1 MKILT
6 GFAVINN
13 RNGKMISYTYD
24 IVDEKG
30 NLKDSN
36 KKESFVI
43 LQNEEELKSAV
54 SELEIL
60 VENRMNQSE

>member
-1 MKILT
+1 MKLLT

-24 IVDEKG
+24 VVDEKG

-36 KKESFVI
+36 KKESFVV
-43 LQNEEELKSAV
+43 LEGEEELKTAV
-54 SELEIL
+54 EALEQL
-60 VENRMNQSE
+60 VENRMNETE

>member
-24 IVDEKG
+24 TVDEKG

-36 KKESFVI
+36 KKESFVV
-43 LQNEEELKSAV
+43 LEGEEELKTAV
-54 SELEIL
+54 EGLEEL
-60 VENRMNQSE
+60 VENRMNETK

>member
-24 IVDEKG
+24 VVDEKG

-36 KKESFVI
+36 KKESYVV
-43 LQNEEELKSAV
+43 LDKETKTAV
-54 SELEIL
+54 EGLEQL
-60 VENRMNQSE
+60 VENRMNEN

>member
-43 LQNEEELKSAV
+43 LETEEQLKSAV
-54 SELEIL
+54 EVLEGL

>member
-36 KKESFVI
+36 KKESFVV
-43 LQNEEELKSAV
+43 LETEEQLKSAV
-54 SELEIL
+54 EVLEGL